1 MSGLIDLDEVAGAR
15 ASHRYARLSA
25 TKARAVLD
33 LIRNEDVDRAAE
45 ILRLSERSAAEV
57 VGKVLR
63 SAVSNAVHNEGL
75 DADQLYVAE
84 CYADEGPTLKRFRPR
99 SRGRAGRIRKRT
111 CHIILVVA
119 QLDVAELAA
128 REAARGRAVER
139 GSTAGDRR
147 ARVAASRRAAGQAEP
162 AAVAGAADEAD
173 VVDAT
178 ATVAAEAE
186 AQLDETAETTAAADS
201 TEETGT
207 TADDSTEATAATDA
221 PAEAETAEATDAAA
235 PGTEEAGAL
244 AAEAE
249 SAEVPEVE
257 AEAGPEPAAGT
268 EDEDDEN
275 DVARPTGDDEE
286 GRA

>member
-1 MSGLIDLDEVAGAR
+1 VSGLIDLDEVAGAR

-45 ILRLSERSAAEV
+45 ILRLSERAAAEV

-63 SAVSNAVHNEGL
+63 SAVSNAIHNEGL

-84 CYADEGPTLKRFRPR
+84 CFADEGPTLKRFRPR

-111 CHIILVVA
+111 CHITLVVA
-119 QLDVAELAA
+119 QLDAAELAA

-139 GSTAGDRR
+139 GATAGDRR

-162 AAVAGAADEAD
+162 AEVAG
-173 VVDAT
+173 
-178 ATVAAEAE
+178 AAEAE
-186 AQLDETAETTAAADS
+186 AEFDETAPTGVAEAAGDTEDTVEVGEPTEDMVAEAAD
-201 TEETGT
+201 TGEAADT
-207 TADDSTEATAATDA
+207 DETADSDTT
-221 PAEAETAEATDAAA
+221 AEAEAD
-235 PGTEEAGAL
+235 
-244 AAEAE
+244 
-249 SAEVPEVE
+249 EVPEVE
-257 AEAGPEPAAGT
+257 AEAAVA
-268 EDEDDEN
+268 DDEGE
-275 DVARPTGDDEE
+275 ALPPAGGDEE